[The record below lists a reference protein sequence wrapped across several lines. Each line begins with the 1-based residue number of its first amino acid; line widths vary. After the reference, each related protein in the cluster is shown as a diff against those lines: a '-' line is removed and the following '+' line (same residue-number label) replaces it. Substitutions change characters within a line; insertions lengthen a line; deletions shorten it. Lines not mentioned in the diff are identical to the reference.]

1 MRFTSPAGIPKG
13 TKPTVSFPLETL
25 SSLPGHAPHA
35 DRASEEQRATA
46 RVRRCLILRQGG
58 KPPEAHPDDP
68 HLGPKLYDARVGVQL
83 LTERYQGQ
91 IAGVLSC
98 YDRIIIQGTLPKW
111 CYAKGMTDYFYQ
123 HQIRIFDY
131 PQWAEPLRDAI
142 RQNMERIAAESGTEI
157 VFVRSKKK
165 FRQEKHVR
173 PVLDQR
179 GEEPGV
185 VCILS
190 AMEPCGSYKP
200 WHDQRPTKRPARRLR
215 AAGPGAASRC

>member
-1 MRFTSPAGIPKG
+1 MRQSRQHGSVRGAAGN
-13 TKPTVSFPLETL
+13 
-25 SSLPGHAPHA
+25 
-35 DRASEEQRATA
+35 
-46 RVRRCLILRQGG
+46 RCPYR
-58 KPPEAHPDDP
+58 DP
-68 HLGPKLYDARVGVQL
+68 W
-83 LTERYQGQ
+83 LTQQYQGQ

-131 PQWAEPLRDAI
+131 PQWAEPWRDVI
-142 RQNMERIAAESGTEI
+142 RENLERIAAGNGTEI
-157 VFVRSKKK
+157 VFIRSKKK

-179 GEEPGV
+179 GKEPGV